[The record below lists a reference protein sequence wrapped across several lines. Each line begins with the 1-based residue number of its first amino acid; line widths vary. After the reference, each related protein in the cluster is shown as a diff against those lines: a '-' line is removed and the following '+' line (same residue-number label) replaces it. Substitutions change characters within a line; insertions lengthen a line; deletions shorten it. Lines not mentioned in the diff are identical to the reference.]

1 MGCGKTLIC
10 LAVILATR
18 GHFPQIPVQ
27 YQEDVHPRRKKTG
40 SLLEMAAAAA
50 GRHSLPWKTH
60 FDQLKEIGLSYER
73 CVAACESHRGAY
85 TIPPRPSRYKNR
97 DGAKARAP
105 PTYLRLCSGNLIIV
119 PPNLVDHW
127 MSEVNTHT
135 EGLNILVLRASSDI
149 TPSADEL
156 LKYDIVLFSRTR
168 FEKEANEVVQDD
180 SPLKRLHWLRI
191 IVDEGHNVAGH
202 GHKTNVVHLLD
213 QIHVERRWVVSG
225 TPSTGL
231 YGVEV
236 SLASQETQT
245 SDTERPA
252 DVFSALQSRKETGNS
267 VDEEF
272 KDLDKL
278 RLIVVGFLNLQPW
291 SNSRAD
297 DRADWSKYIKPVGPD
312 GKRRKSPSLRATL
325 QSLVVRHRLDVINHE
340 LPLPRLYNK
349 VVYLEP
355 TFYDKL
361 SINSFIFSL
370 AVNTVTS
377 ERIDQDYMFHPRNR
391 KHLALLINNLR
402 QAGFW
407 WTGIEREYLSTT
419 IEVALKYQD
428 RNGQTMT
435 QDDMDLLSEG
445 IRIAQKTLDCKT
457 WNVLN
462 QLGELGIFVE
472 NFPNNPRELWALE
485 PSECEGEPLILGISQ
500 ARLAQKFIT
509 SRLSTQDPAEGLA
522 GAGIRARQEIS
533 QRAGKASY
541 SLDSGMASGTKNNSD
556 NMIHKPRPEYNSPKK
571 AFSRGLTKS
580 LPSDSP
586 LARTKI
592 VATTSAKL
600 TYLLERVLELHETEK
615 IIIFYENNNTAFW
628 IAEGLEMLGIE
639 FRIYAN
645 TLRTSQKAMYL
656 SLFDESETIRVL
668 VMDLRQAS
676 HGLHVASA
684 SRVFIVN
691 PIWQP
696 NVESQAIKRA
706 HRIGQTKPVFVET
719 LVLRGTLE
727 DKMLKRRKE
736 MSNIELQHA
745 ERDMLDDS
753 TMSSIIQKERFIPI
767 REDEALSKLSYL
779 KDPPG
784 LFDRHKLPVPDKY
797 VDTGSSCFQ
806 QEPVTPNRRKR
817 TVAFC
822 DIPQAESDVSH
833 GTNGSKPSPKKRR
846 STPKVGITVASGL
859 DPPSPSSELSESMG
873 VEGVADANDR

>member
-1 MGCGKTLIC
+1 
-10 LAVILATR
+10 
-18 GHFPQIPVQ
+18 
-27 YQEDVHPRRKKTG
+27 
-40 SLLEMAAAAA
+40 MAAAAA

-60 FDQLKEIGLSYER
+60 FDQLRDVGLSYER
-73 CVAACESHRGAY
+73 CVAACERNRGAY
-85 TIPPRPSRYKNR
+85 IIPPRPSRYKNR
-97 DGAKARAP
+97 DGAKARAS
-105 PTYLRLCSGNLIIV
+105 PTRLRLCSGSLIIV

-127 MSEVNTHT
+127 KSEVNTHT
-135 EGLNILVLRASSDI
+135 EGLNVLVLRTSSDV

-168 FEKEANEVVQDD
+168 FEKEANEIVQDYRSWSKCEYD
-180 SPLKRLHWLRI
+180 SPLKQLHWLRI

-245 SDTERPA
+245 DDTEYPE
-252 DVFSALQSRKETGNS
+252 DVFSMLQSRKETGNA

-291 SNSRAD
+291 ANSRAD
-297 DRADWSKYIKPVGPD
+297 DRADWSKYIKPVGPN

-325 QSLVVRHRLDVINHE
+325 QSLVVRHRLDVINRE
-340 LPLPRLYNK
+340 LPLPKLYNK
-349 VVYLEP
+349 V
-355 TFYDKL
+355 
-361 SINSFIFSL
+361 
-370 AVNTVTS
+370 
-377 ERIDQDYMFHPRNR
+377 
-391 KHLALLINNLR
+391 
-402 QAGFW
+402 
-407 WTGIEREYLSTT
+407 
-419 IEVALKYQD
+419 
-428 RNGQTMT
+428 
-435 QDDMDLLSEG
+435 
-445 IRIAQKTLDCKT
+445 
-457 WNVLN
+457 
-462 QLGELGIFVE
+462 
-472 NFPNNPRELWALE
+472 
-485 PSECEGEPLILGISQ
+485 
-500 ARLAQKFIT
+500 RLAQKFIT
-509 SRLSTQDPAEGLA
+509 SRLRMQDPADGLA

-533 QRAGKASY
+533 QRAGKTSY
-541 SLDSGMASGTKNNSD
+541 GLDSGTTSATKNNSD
-556 NMIHKPRPEYNSPKK
+556 NLIHKPRPEYNSPKK
-571 AFSRGLTKS
+571 GFSKGLTKT

-600 TYLLERVLELHETEK
+600 TYLLERVLELHKTEK

-656 SLFDESETIRVL
+656 SLFDESDAVRVL

-706 HRIGQTKPVFVET
+706 HRIGQTNPVFVET
-719 LVLRGTLE
+719 LILQGTLE
-727 DKMLKRRKE
+727 DRMLKRRKE

-767 REDEALSKLSYL
+767 REDEALTEPSYL

-797 VDTGSSCFQ
+797 VDAGNSCFE
-806 QEPVTPNRRKR
+806 QEPATPTRRKR
-817 TVAFC
+817 TVTFR
-822 DIPQAESDVSH
+822 DIPCLESDASQ
-833 GTNGSKPSPKKRR
+833 GTDGSKRSPKKRK
-846 STPKVGITVASGL
+846 STPEIEMATENGIIVASELDLPSSRSEISGVDGL
-859 DPPSPSSELSESMG
+859 DDANGQIDDYGALEVEELPLYLEGKVAPGDTGVDPVVDGGEGEGPVVAARNWAACGRFESWIGGSTTSPSLQQMLKSGDVLEDPGIRSSIQRRAPQTSCTGCPGTRSGMRRRFRWVGWPERG
-873 VEGVADANDR
+873 PQPEQP